1 MDDSS
6 RTVDYWFPK
15 SGIGYGFAK
24 FLAVRHLRNTSK
36 GYLVDDA
43 LFIEC
48 KIDVISVVKDF
59 SSN

>member
-1 MDDSS
+1 MTDSYL
-6 RTVDYWFPK
+6 TVEYWFSDPDT
-15 SGIGYGFAK
+15 GYGYHK
-24 FLAVRHLRNTSK
+24 FLAVRDLTETSN

-59 SSN
+59 F

>member
-1 MDDSS
+1 MTGSGL
-6 RTVDYWFPK
+6 TAEYWFPD
-15 SGIGYGFAK
+15 SVLGYGYPK
-24 FLAVRHLRNTSK
+24 FLAVRDLRDTSK

-59 SSN
+59 F